1 MSAPKRA
8 STTFWQWPIIVSMIL
23 PALLNM
29 HNFASSR
36 AFLSLALSIMG
47 AGILLSGIL
56 LRFVALPRAEADPG
70 KDRGRAVEYERA
82 IAGPFI
88 ALGAF
93 IVGLGGTL
101 FVLSD
106 DPSTTNIIWAV
117 FALLML
123 VVLSTIMVRAWRT
136 FVVCPKNE

>member
-8 STTFWQWPIIVSMIL
+8 STTFCQWPIIVSIIL
-23 PALLNM
+23 PALLNT

-36 AFLSLALSIMG
+36 AFLSLDLSIMG

-70 KDRGRAVEYERA
+70 KDRGRA
-82 IAGPFI
+82 
-88 ALGAF
+88 
-93 IVGLGGTL
+93 
-101 FVLSD
+101 
-106 DPSTTNIIWAV
+106 TTNIIWAV

-136 FVVCPKNE
+136 FVVRPKNE

>member
-8 STTFWQWPIIVSMIL
+8 STTFWQWPIVVSMIL
-23 PALLNM
+23 PALLSM

-36 AFLSLALSIMG
+36 VFLSLDLSIVG
-47 AGILLSGIL
+47 AGFLLSGIL
-56 LRFVALPRAEADPG
+56 LRFVALPRAEADPA
-70 KDRGRAVEYERA
+70 KDRGRAIEYERA

-88 ALGAF
+88 ALGAL
-93 IVGLGGTL
+93 IVGLGGAL

-136 FVVCPKNE
+136 FVVRPKNE

>member
-1 MSAPKRA
+1 LVPLGS
-8 STTFWQWPIIVSMIL
+8 V
-23 PALLNM
+23 
-29 HNFASSR
+29 
-36 AFLSLALSIMG
+36 G
-47 AGILLSGIL
+47 C
-56 LRFVALPRAEADPG
+56 
-70 KDRGRAVEYERA
+70 KDRGRAIEYERA

-88 ALGAF
+88 ALGAL
-93 IVGLGGTL
+93 IVGLGGAL

-136 FVVCPKNE
+136 FVVRPKNE

>member
-1 MSAPKRA
+1 MSVPKRA

-36 AFLSLALSIMG
+36 AFLSLDLSIAG

-70 KDRGRAVEYERA
+70 KDRGRAMEYERA
-82 IAGPFI
+82 IVGPFI
-88 ALGAF
+88 ALGAL
-93 IVGLGGTL
+93 IVGLGGAL

-123 VVLSTIMVRAWRT
+123 VVLSIIMVRAWRT
-136 FVVCPKNE
+136 FVVRPKNE